1 MHNSAEPLPGNSFF
15 RFIGNCPSFD
25 FLLPPTGCA
34 VRCAMRPS
42 WSKLVALVALFLAST
57 NTQASPALH
66 EKRQLPTDLEVS
78 GALAGLPA
86 DSTRY
91 ITHEELLAMPQVN
104 FTVTDDTNFTG
115 STKIRGVKLE
125 DLART
130 LGASPSSD
138 MVVAICDDAYRAN
151 YPRAYLAAHH
161 PVLVLEVNGKP
172 PAGWPKD
179 SQEHKFDMGPYM
191 ISHPGFTPS
200 YKILSHSDE
209 PQIPWGVVRIELRE
223 EKIVFGAIAPRGPH
237 AQDRAVQDG
246 FRIAQQN
253 CYRCHNAGREG
264 GRKSG
269 RSWEFLGA
277 LAAES
282 PMNFAAYIRAPLANS
297 PQAQMP
303 GNPQYD
309 DATLAALTAYFR
321 TFSMAAKP

>member
-1 MHNSAEPLPGNSFF
+1 MQPL
-15 RFIGNCPSFD
+15 
-25 FLLPPTGCA
+25 
-34 VRCAMRPS
+34 
-42 WSKLVALVALFLAST
+42 WSKLLAFAALFLVTT
-57 NTQASPALH
+57 NTNAFPVLH
-66 EKRQLPTDLEVS
+66 EKRQLPSDLEVS

-86 DSTRY
+86 ESTRY
-91 ITHEELLAMPQVN
+91 ITREELLAMPQVN

-115 STKIRGVKLE
+115 RTKIRGVKLE
-125 DLART
+125 DLARA
-130 LGASPSSD
+130 LSASPASD
-138 MVVAICDDAYRAN
+138 MAVAICDDAYRAN
-151 YPRAYLAAHH
+151 YPRSYLAAHH

-179 SQEHKFDMGPYM
+179 YQEHKFDMGPYM

-209 PQIPWGVVRIELRE
+209 PQIPWGVVRIEFRE

-253 CYRCHNAGREG
+253 CFRCHNSGREG
-264 GRKSG
+264 GQKSG
-269 RSWEFLGA
+269 RSWESLGA
-277 LAAES
+277 LAAGA
-282 PMNFAAYIRAPLANS
+282 PKDFAAYIRAPLAKN
-297 PQAQMP
+297 PKAQMP

-321 TFSMAAKP
+321 TFSERGKP

>member
-1 MHNSAEPLPGNSFF
+1 
-15 RFIGNCPSFD
+15 
-25 FLLPPTGCA
+25 
-34 VRCAMRPS
+34 MRPS
-42 WSKLVALVALFLAST
+42 WSKFVALAALFLAST
-57 NTQASPALH
+57 NTQASPSLH

-78 GALAGLPA
+78 GALAGLPP

-91 ITHEELLAMPQVN
+91 ITQEELLAMPQVN

-115 STKIRGVKLE
+115 PTKIRGVKLE
-125 DLART
+125 DLARS

-200 YKILSHSDE
+200 YKILSHADE
-209 PQIPWGVVRIELRE
+209 PQIPWGVVRIEFRE
-223 EKIVFGAIAPRGPH
+223 EKIVFGAITPRGPR
-237 AQDRAVQDG
+237 AQDREVQDG

-253 CYRCHNAGREG
+253 CYRCHNSGREG

-282 PMNFAAYIRAPLANS
+282 PVDFAAYIRAPLANN

-321 TFSMAAKP
+321 TFSTAAKP